1 MMQTLTRIAYV
12 VSTLKRSGPS
22 SQLLYIIRH
31 LDRRKFDPVV
41 VTLSPE
47 SDDSMKPQFEQA
59 GMPVRTLGLSRMAGF
74 FLASS
79 ALRKL
84 LIHEDAGL
92 LHTQGL
98 RADSLAA
105 GFCSRWPSV
114 CSLRNFPQL
123 DYPMTYGTL
132 RGRWMAHVHARALEK
147 IDAPVGVSFAV
158 SSNLKDVF
166 GIHSYTIC
174 NGVDTKV
181 WAPFSAER
189 QENIRRELNLPG
201 KGRVWVSVGHLSE
214 RKNPMLLIDAFKDR
228 ALREDRLIFLGNG
241 PLEAPVRSAAK
252 GCFNILVPG
261 RVANVADYLHAADG
275 FISASTAEGFPN
287 AVLEALA
294 CGLPCVLSDILPHR
308 EIADLAGA
316 CVRIFPEN
324 DLAKLVSA
332 VRNQNLT
339 EDGRC
344 SARLAA
350 EQRFSASAM
359 SSRYQSLY
367 CELLEGL
374 NE

>member
-1 MMQTLTRIAYV
+1 MHRIAYV
-12 VSTLKRSGPS
+12 VSTLKRCGPS
-22 SQLLYIIRH
+22 SQLRYIIQH
-31 LDRRKFDPVV
+31 LNRSEFDPLV

-47 SDDSMKPQFEQA
+47 PADSMKSCFIEE
-59 GMPVRTLGLSRMAGF
+59 GIRVLSLGLSRITGIF
-74 FLASS
+74 FVKP
-79 ALRKL
+79 ALQKL
-84 LIHEDAGL
+84 LEREGVDL
-92 LHTQGL
+92 LHTQGV
-98 RADSLAA
+98 RADALAA
-105 GFCSRWPSV
+105 SLRDQWPAV

-132 RGRWMAHVHARALEK
+132 RGRWMAHVHAKALAQVC
-147 IDAPVGVSFAV
+147 APVGVSSAV
-158 SSNLKDVF
+158 SANLKDVF

-308 EIADLAGA
+308 EIADSAGA
-316 CVRIFPEN
+316 CVRIFPKN